1 MDTVTDENPERL
13 PRDGR
18 VDPETVDL
26 AKRPK
31 RKARNLPDPSPELLA
46 WEEGAQRRV
55 YQRPFPPNII
65 LEPAGMDREHWTS
78 PHSDTG
84 LWMLQL
90 ADAFG
95 TRSRAVIDFFL
106 RHLQELCSRT
116 IWDEEAQQ
124 WSISEMDFSAMLALI
139 NTHKPRNE
147 GEAMLA
153 AQMVAIHILT
163 MKVTAR
169 AIRYPYETRTV
180 ANAAK
185 LANAFAQQADT
196 MQALKG
202 RRRSTRQSIKVS
214 KELHQ
219 HVHYHDH
226 RGGKKKNGRP
236 HERGDD
242 TAAGIDDER
251 PALPSADTGGNV
263 VPLPRDEGKGSV
275 RKARGQVSGRAEG

>member
-1 MDTVTDENPERL
+1 MSDDNPERL

-46 WEEGAQRRV
+46 WEAGAQKRV
-55 YQRPFPPNII
+55 YQRPLPPNII
-65 LEPAGMDREHWTS
+65 LEPAGLDSEHWTS
-78 PHSDTG
+78 PHSDTS

-106 RHLQELCSRT
+106 RHLQELCGRT

-124 WSISEMDFSAMLALI
+124 WSISEMDYSAMLALI
-139 NTHKPRNE
+139 NSHRPRNE

-169 AIRYPYETRTV
+169 AIKYPYETRTV
-180 ANAAK
+180 SNAAK
-185 LANAFAQQADT
+185 LANAFAQQAET
-196 MQALKG
+196 MLALKG
-202 RRRSTRQSIKVS
+202 RRRSSRQSIKVT

-226 RGGKKKNGRP
+226 RGGKKNRGRP
-236 HERGDD
+236 HECE
-242 TAAGIDDER
+242 DDETAGAVR
-251 PALPSADTGGNV
+251 ERTALPSANTGGNI
-263 VPLPRDEGKGSV
+263 VPLSGHEGKG
-275 RKARGQVSGRAEG
+275 ALPETRGQVTRRSKG